1 MAENLWEIRFGHR
14 PYRLELVELRDSE
27 AFWAICGSKKGS
39 QHCGG
44 GIPIPGLKP
53 LYGICN
59 LIEQIAL
66 LDDKAGKTETKVNF
80 FSFRNRIFCGETRI
94 FMGQPF
100 YRIKGYSNYFLKNGD
115 IYFYKQHQLKP
126 TGRGFFIQ
134 EFDFPISPTGVEE
147 AKNFSGKIR
156 EIIEQ
161 HLKKLV
167 GQLEGDTIDL
177 IRKEQVLVGGGPPWV
192 NSDTSLETVVLH
204 KSLFDFLC
212 DKLREEPL
220 TPNRL
225 AINLGLTPDT
235 GNNLLNPASRY
246 DPRFF
251 ERGFLLDRVR
261 EGFDSLHYLIT
272 QIPLESLEESPT
284 LTHLFEEETLGK
296 WPDWISATFS
306 NDDYSTGRKQSFH
319 FAEFEIEAF
328 EGGMEWGITPESS
341 QLRSSAIRL
350 FDLRRHFRRDTSMTE
365 KIDTLVERF
374 IEINKETG
382 HV

>member
-1 MAENLWEIRFGHR
+1 
-14 PYRLELVELRDSE
+14 
-27 AFWAICGSKKGS
+27 
-39 QHCGG
+39 
-44 GIPIPGLKP
+44 
-53 LYGICN
+53 
-59 LIEQIAL
+59 
-66 LDDKAGKTETKVNF
+66 
-80 FSFRNRIFCGETRI
+80 
-94 FMGQPF
+94 
-100 YRIKGYSNYFLKNGD
+100 
-115 IYFYKQHQLKP
+115 
-126 TGRGFFIQ
+126 
-134 EFDFPISPTGVEE
+134 
-147 AKNFSGKIR
+147 
-156 EIIEQ
+156 
-161 HLKKLV
+161 
-167 GQLEGDTIDL
+167 L
-177 IRKEQVLVGGGPPWV
+177 IRSEQVLVGGEPPWL

-204 KSLFDFLC
+204 KSLFDLLC

-225 AINLGLTPDT
+225 AINLGLTPDA
-235 GNNLLNPASRY
+235 GNNLLSPASRY
-246 DPRFF
+246 DPRFS

-272 QIPLESLEESPT
+272 QIPMESLEESPT

-306 NDDYSTGRKQSFH
+306 NDEYSTGRRQSFH

-341 QLRSSAIRL
+341 HLRSSAIRL
-350 FDLRRHFRRDTSMTE
+350 FDLRRHFRRDKSMTE